1 MEEKYRPL
9 KPFSYFG
16 YNLLFSLPV
25 IGLIFLIIFS
35 FNEKNINRR
44 NFARS
49 FFCGYAILLI
59 IVVILFVLNFF
70 FVGVTFKDIIEEI
83 MYY

>member
-35 FNEKNINRR
+35 FNDKNINRR

>member
-35 FNEKNINRR
+35 FNDKNINRR

-59 IVVILFVLNFF
+59 IAVILFVLNFF